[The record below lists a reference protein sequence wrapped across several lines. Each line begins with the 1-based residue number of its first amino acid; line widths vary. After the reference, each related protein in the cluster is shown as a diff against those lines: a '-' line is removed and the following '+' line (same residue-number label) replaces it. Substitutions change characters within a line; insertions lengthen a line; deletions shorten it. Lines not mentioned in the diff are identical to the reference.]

1 MEYPSLDK
9 PIAGAFRFNTDSSQL
24 EIYDGNQWTGVLATS
39 PNQQTG
45 GARGVFFGRAEP
57 TITDR
62 IDYVNISTTG
72 DAQDFGDL
80 SGTSYAY
87 ATSSSR
93 IRGFCAGGINP
104 HGDVIDFITFS
115 STGNATDTGN
125 LTQERYTIGGGC
137 SDATRSIYGGGQSNS
152 SPHPLYDILDYIT
165 SASGGDAVD
174 FGNLSE
180 AKNVMAS
187 ASSQTR
193 GLWAGGT
200 QPSAVNTIDYV
211 TIATTGN
218 VSDFGDLSYTARET
232 AGCSNATRGLVAGG
246 YSPNVNIIEYV
257 TMSTLGNSL
266 DFGDMTMAR
275 SHHGSCSSSTRGLFA
290 SNLGNQDSIDYVQ
303 IMTTGNAADFGDLT
317 AGGHNAGGTSNAHGG
332 L

>member
-9 PIAGAFRFNTDSSQL
+9 PNAGAFRFNTDSSQL
-24 EIYDGNQWTGVLATS
+24 EIYDGNQWTGVVATS
-39 PNQQTG
+39 PELQTG

-72 DAQDFGDL
+72 DAADFGDM

-104 HGDVIDFITFS
+104 HGDTIDFITFS
-115 STGNATDTGN
+115 STGDATDFGN

-152 SPHPLYDILDYIT
+152 SPHPLYDILDYII
-165 SASGGDAVD
+165 SATAGNAVD

-218 VSDFGDLSYTARET
+218 ATDFGDLSYTARET
-232 AGCSNATRGLVAGG
+232 AGCSNAIRGLVAGG

-257 TMSTLGNSL
+257 TMSTLGNSS
-266 DFGDMTMAR
+266 DFGDMTIVR
-275 SHHGSCSSSTRGLFA
+275 SHHSSCSSSTRGLFA
-290 SNLGNQDSIDYVQ
+290 SNLGNQASIDYVQ
-303 IMTTGNAADFGDLT
+303 IMTTGDAVDFGDLT
-317 AGGHNAGGTSNAHGG
+317 AGGHNSGGTSNAHGG